1 MIKLIAGEK
10 GSGKTKKM
18 IDMANEMVEST
29 LGNVVFVDVNNK
41 NMYNLKH
48 DIRFVNIKEY
58 NVNDMENLM
67 SFISGI
73 MCRDHDID
81 SIFID
86 GLLKLK
92 SIEMND
98 ILDNIDN
105 IKSLSEKFDTNFV
118 ISLSCNEDNLPES
131 LKELAS

>member
-18 IDMANEMVEST
+18 IDMANEMVENT
-29 LGNVVFVDVNNK
+29 LGNVVFIDVNNK

-48 DIRFVNIKEY
+48 HIRFVNIKEY
-58 NVNDMENLM
+58 DINDIKNLV

-86 GLLKLK
+86 GLLKIK
-92 SIEMND
+92 SIEMDN
-98 ILDNIDN
+98 ILDNMDN
-105 IKSLSEKFDTNFV
+105 IKSLSEKFKTNFV
-118 ISLSCNEDNLPES
+118 LSLSCNENDLPES
-131 LKELAS
+131 LKELGI

>member
-29 LGNVVFVDVNNK
+29 LGNVVFIDVNNK

-58 NVNDMENLM
+58 KVDDMENFM

-86 GLLKLK
+86 GILKLK
-92 SIEMND
+92 SIEMNN
-98 ILDNIDN
+98 IIDN
-105 IKSLSEKFDTNFV
+105 MDNMKFLSEKFNTQFV
-118 ISLSCNEDNLPES
+118 ISLSCNDDNLPEA
-131 LKELAS
+131 LKELAI